1 MANGKALGL
10 NRRAHRQVRH
20 TQKGPTAVNDERSMG
35 TAWDLLHSAEAA
47 RSSARAAD
55 HFRGRS
61 EPSPANRCRPPVRRS
76 SRHVT
81 EGEILQQSRSE
92 GAGGGNGVISESRR
106 IWRQAAGR
114 TAAHNV
120 GTLSPRGALRAALAG
135 LLDISRLDWSPAQAE
150 SLPNQGCQG
159 ILRGSEGPEARP
171 LNQSRQ
177 SRPACE
183 RMRAASLFGMCGN
196 LYNLSPGSIR
206 DETLAPSVPLFASP
220 RRGPDLF
227 RPCDEDRLCGR
238 PSGRS
243 RIRVWR
249 HVGALCGDG
258 GQRHDRLSH
267 TRRGGRSAQVARRS
281 RRHSIGR
288 VRGRLPDPGGQGPSS
303 PARSTAPPWW
313 TATPRNRCAS

>member
-120 GTLSPRGALRAALAG
+120 GTLSPRG
-135 LLDISRLDWSPAQAE
+135 
-150 SLPNQGCQG
+150 
-159 ILRGSEGPEARP
+159 
-171 LNQSRQ
+171 
-177 SRPACE
+177 
-183 RMRAASLFGMCGN
+183 
-196 LYNLSPGSIR
+196 
-206 DETLAPSVPLFASP
+206 VSP
-220 RRGPDLF
+220 RRIGGAVGDFQAGLESRAGRESAQPRLSRYF
-227 RPCDEDRLCGR
+227 ARLRRPGGAPSEPKSTVSARLR
-238 PSGRS
+238 KNARRLS
-243 RIRVWR
+243 VR
-249 HVGALCGDG
+249 HVW
-258 GQRHDRLSH
+258 QP
-267 TRRGGRSAQVARRS
+267 V
-281 RRHSIGR
+281 
-288 VRGRLPDPGGQGPSS
+288 
-303 PARSTAPPWW
+303 
-313 TATPRNRCAS
+313 